1 MAGSGCWTRQ
11 DIPADPAIQQQNNL
25 VALPAD
31 IKLIRKNSLRLI
43 YISIFGISKFL
54 GNKKKFYT

>member
-25 VALPAD
+25 AALSAD
-31 IKLIRKNSLRLI
+31 IKTHQRKLSEVNLHLHFW
-43 YISIFGISKFL
+43 YFKISWE
-54 GNKKKFYT
+54 

>member
-25 VALPAD
+25 AALSAD
-31 IKLIRKNSLRLI
+31 IKLIRENFLRLI
-43 YISIFGISKFL
+43 YIYVFGISKFL
-54 GNKKKFYT
+54 GNK